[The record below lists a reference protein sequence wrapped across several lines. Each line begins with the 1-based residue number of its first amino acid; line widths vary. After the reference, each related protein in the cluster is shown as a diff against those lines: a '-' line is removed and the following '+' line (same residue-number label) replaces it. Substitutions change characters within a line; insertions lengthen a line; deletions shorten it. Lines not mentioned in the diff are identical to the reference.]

1 MTNPTVSVVMATY
14 NGAARLPETLHS
26 LLAQT
31 FADFELVIVD
41 DCSTDGTRH
50 LLHSFA
56 DERIKILS
64 TPANS
69 GPVRARNLAV
79 TATTGRYIAAL
90 DQDDIS
96 LPHRLARQVATLD
109 AQPKMVALGTASRR
123 LVNGRLMEDR
133 LGTDTTPGF
142 IRWMLHVMN
151 PLVWSSVMLRRS
163 AVEKLDV
170 FSRQERLFAEDFDL
184 YHRLAAYGEIARLDE
199 VLTTYRWH
207 QAGASST
214 SASQMIA
221 SAGAVLEDAY
231 RPWFGEGAARAAR
244 LINHHIAARQPAPD
258 RATFRELRQILSRL
272 FTAFCKTFHP
282 DQTTRDLI
290 SAQTTRLL
298 RDAFGDSLKGKFRVV
313 KLPQRQAACI

>member
-31 FADFELVIVD
+31 FADFELIAVD

-50 LLHSFA
+50 LLHSFT
-56 DERIKILS
+56 DKRLKILS
-64 TPANS
+64 TPVNS

-79 TATTGRYIAAL
+79 TAATGRYIAAL

-109 AQPKMVALGTASRR
+109 AQPKIVALGTASRR
-123 LVNGRLMEDR
+123 LVNGRLIEDR
-133 LGTDTTPGF
+133 LGANTTPGF

-151 PLVWSSVMLRRS
+151 PLVWSSVVLRRS

-184 YHRLAAYGEIARLDE
+184 YHRIAAYGEIARLDE

-214 SASQMIA
+214 SSSQMIA
-221 SAGAVLEDAY
+221 SAGAILEDAY
-231 RPWFGEGAARAAR
+231 RPWFGSGATRAAR
-244 LINHHIAARQPAPD
+244 LVNHHIAARQPAPD
-258 RATFRELRQILSRL
+258 RATLLELRQILSVL
-272 FTAFCKTFHP
+272 SKAFTQTFDP

-290 SAQTTRLL
+290 SAQTTRIL

-313 KLPQRQAACI
+313 KAQPRWAACI

>member
-1 MTNPTVSVVMATY
+1 MSNPTVSVVMATY
-14 NGAARLPETLHS
+14 NGAAKLQETLHS

-31 FADFELVIVD
+31 LTDFELIAVD

-50 LLHSFA
+50 ILDSFA
-56 DERIKILS
+56 DPRIKILS
-64 TPANS
+64 TPVNG
-69 GPVRARNLAV
+69 GPVGARNLAV
-79 TATTGRYIAAL
+79 TAATGRYIAAL

-109 AQPKMVALGTASRR
+109 AQPNIVALGTAARR
-123 LVNGRLMEDR
+123 LVNGRLVRDR
-133 LGTDTTPGF
+133 LGTNTTPGF
-142 IRWMLHVMN
+142 IRWMLLVMN

-184 YHRLAAYGEIARLDE
+184 YHRLAAHGEIARLDE

-207 QAGASST
+207 QGGASST

-231 RPWFGEGAARAAR
+231 RPWFGNGAPRAAR
-244 LINHHIAARQPAPD
+244 LVNHHIAARQPAPD
-258 RATFRELRQILSRL
+258 RATFLELRGILSVL
-272 FTAFCKTFHP
+272 NNAFAQTNHP
-282 DQTTRDLI
+282 DLATRNLI
-290 SAQTTRLL
+290 SAQTTRIL
-298 RDAFGDSLKGKFRVV
+298 RDAFGDSLRSKFRGA
-313 KLPQRQAACI
+313 KMQQRWAACF